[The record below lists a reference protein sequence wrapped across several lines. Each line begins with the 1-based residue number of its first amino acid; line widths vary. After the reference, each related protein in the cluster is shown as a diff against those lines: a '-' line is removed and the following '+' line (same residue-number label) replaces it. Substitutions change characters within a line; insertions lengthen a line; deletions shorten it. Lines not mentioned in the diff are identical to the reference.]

1 MAEPAEDSSGACG
14 FSDWERVLFHIDEG
28 MSWESVRN
36 LCYMRKCLLLVH
48 NILIQGEVPNDVTSC
63 LDEVNGLMDEALLAL
78 KEGEIN

>member
-1 MAEPAEDSSGACG
+1 MEHAG

-28 MSWESVRN
+28 MSGESVRN
-36 LCYMRKCLLLVH
+36 LRYMRKCLLLVQ

-63 LDEVNGLMDEALLAL
+63 LDEVNGLMDEALLAP

>member
-1 MAEPAEDSSGACG
+1 MVGHAG

-36 LCYMRKCLLLVH
+36 LRYMRKYLLLVH

-63 LDEVNGLMDEALLAL
+63 LGELNGLMDEALLAL

>member
-1 MAEPAEDSSGACG
+1 MEHAG

-36 LCYMRKCLLLVH
+36 LRYMRKCLLLVQ

-63 LDEVNGLMDEALLAL
+63 LDEVNELMDEALLAP